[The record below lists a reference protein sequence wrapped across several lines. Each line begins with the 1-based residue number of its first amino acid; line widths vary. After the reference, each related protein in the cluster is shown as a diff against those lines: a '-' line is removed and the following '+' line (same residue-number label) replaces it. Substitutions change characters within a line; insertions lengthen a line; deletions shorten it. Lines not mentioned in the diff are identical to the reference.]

1 MILHS
6 GDWAR
11 YPQAIADTTTTNAS
25 FLHYTKTLR
34 TLGVENHAWPLA
46 LNNPMIQGID
56 PFDSKLTIDEVAAIS
71 YESKFNYWYFL
82 REVARV
88 PQTGTTVPSP
98 YLANRANMAL
108 NWCFLNNIDFAN
120 IMPRQCGKSVGADV
134 LNNWLMHVSGVNLN
148 IQLITRGDDLRV
160 KNIKRLKAIRDL
172 LPPYLNFYR
181 PGKDANNTERLTCN
195 ELENEYVTAVAQKDK
210 AAADNL
216 GRGLTSSIIQAD
228 EPPYC
233 SNIHISLP
241 VALAGAGTA
250 RDLAEANGSFYGN
263 IYTTTAGKKDTPEG
277 KYMYDLI
284 HSGMYWTEKLLDAGS
299 REQAWDMISLHSK
312 RRLVN
317 GTFSHRQIG
326 KDDEWLRKKIIDST
340 GDKDAAERDY
350 LNMWTS
356 GSESSPLSVSL
367 NRAVAQSKKEA
378 TYTQRFKQNYLL
390 DWYIPKSEMQ
400 SRLQNNEVILNVD
413 PSQLVG
419 EDGNGVIIEDL
430 RNMEVIAGTDIT
442 TSNIFSFASWITDM
456 LVMFKN
462 MTLVVE
468 NAASGQAILDIV
480 AHQLM
485 QLGINPF
492 RRIFN
497 RVIDNP
503 ISMKA
508 AYNDVLMNSD
518 KCEPDLY
525 EKYKKYFGF
534 NTNGQTRQLLYGMVL
549 QKAAKSTAHLCNNP
563 TLVEQILSLVKKNG
577 RVDHPSGG
585 HDDMVIAW
593 LLGHWFSTYAQNLP
607 WYGIR
612 PGVVQSLVSELGA
625 ELSEEE
631 LRDRIFREGLIKRI
645 NGLKEKLEKCD
656 DVVMTQSYSMQIKLL
671 VAQLDDTD
679 FEAKVMADIRTITQ
693 EKGKEKRSL
702 SQILREENKY
712 H

>member
-1 MILHS
+1 MILHA
-6 GDWAR
+6 GDWGY
-11 YPQAIADTTTTNAS
+11 YPNAIADTTTKNAS
-25 FLHYTKTLR
+25 FLHYAKTL
-34 TLGVENHAWPLA
+34 TALGVENHAWPLA
-46 LNNPMIQGID
+46 LHNPEIQGID
-56 PFDSKLTIDEVAAIS
+56 PFNSKLTVEEVAAIS

-82 REVARV
+82 REVSRV
-88 PQTGTTVPSP
+88 PQTGTTIPSC

-181 PGKDANNTERLTCN
+181 PGKDANNTERLTCMA
-195 ELENEYVTAVAQKDK
+195 LENEYVTAVAQKDK

-233 SNIHISLP
+233 ANIHISLP

-250 RDLAEANGSFYGN
+250 RDLAEANGTFYGN

-299 REQAWDMISLHSK
+299 REQAWDMIALHSK

-350 LNMWTS
+350 LNQWTS
-356 GSESSPLSVSL
+356 GSESSPLSVAL

-390 DWYIPKSEMQ
+390 DWFIGRADMQ
-400 SRLQNNEVILNVD
+400 SRLMNNEIILNID

-419 EDGNGVIIEDL
+419 EDGNGVVIEDL

-442 TSNIFSFASWITDM
+442 TSNIFSFASWVTDM
-456 LVMFKN
+456 LVMFKK
-462 MTLVVE
+462 MTLVIE

-508 AYNDVLMNSD
+508 AYLDVVENSD
-518 KCEPDLY
+518 KCEPELY

-534 NTNGQTRQLLYGMVL
+534 NTNGATRPLLYGMVL
-549 QKAAKSTAHLCNNP
+549 QKAAKSTAHLCNHP
-563 TLVEQILSLVKKNG
+563 ALVEQILSLVKKNG

-593 LLGHWFSTYAQNLP
+593 LLGHWFSTYAQNLA

-625 ELSEEE
+625 ELSDEEI
-631 LRDRIFREGLIKRI
+631 RDRIFREGLIKRI
-645 NGLKEKLEKCD
+645 NGLKEKLETCND
-656 DVVMTQSYSMQIKLL
+656 IVLTQSYSMQIKLL

-679 FEAKVMADIRTITQ
+679 FEAKVMADIRAISE

-702 SQILREENKY
+702 SQILKEENKY
-712 H
+712 Y